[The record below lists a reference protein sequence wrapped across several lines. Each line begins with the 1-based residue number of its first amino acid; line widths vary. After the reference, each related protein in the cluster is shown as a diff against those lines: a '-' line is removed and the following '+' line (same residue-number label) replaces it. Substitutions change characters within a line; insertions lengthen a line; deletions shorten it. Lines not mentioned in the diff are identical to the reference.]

1 MTKQQR
7 QGWLAG
13 FLEGRGFSVRNGV
26 HHKFSDRRDISLS
39 LQTTQRS
46 KFPLFEK
53 FAKMTGVNFYK
64 GDYGPAFAERTKI
77 DNRPAVFTDG
87 TSARWGVKLGARRSQ
102 SLIAEIGH
110 LLHRETMEKLAPIID
125 NPVLSPREAGR
136 IAGAA
141 SSRATAKECQHG
153 VYPSRHCKACKREI
167 QKKSYRKLYVPHPR
181 DYSKQV
187 REENGKFAKVRRN
200 SVLGK

>member
-26 HHKFSDRRDISLS
+26 HHKYSDRRDIAIT
-39 LQTTQRS
+39 LQTTQPS

-77 DNRPAVFTDG
+77 NGRPAVFTDG
-87 TSARWGVKLGARRSQ
+87 ISARYMLKLGARRSQ
-102 SLIAEIGH
+102 SLIGEIGH
-110 LLHRETMEKLAPIID
+110 LLHKETMERLAPIID
-125 NPVLSPREAGR
+125 TPVLSAKEAGR

-141 SSRATAKECQHG
+141 SSRSTAKECEHG
-153 VYPSRHCKACKREI
+153 VYPSRKCRACRRAI
-167 QKKSYRKLYVPHPR
+167 QKRSYRKRYIPHPR
-181 DYSKQV
+181 DYSKQK
-187 REENGKFAKVRRN
+187 RNSKGKFASERMAAE
-200 SVLGK
+200 